1 MTSSA
6 CWSHGIKWS
15 RNPITRLILLA
26 KKNKIQRTESFEVT
40 QRFLSLGLFYLY
52 LRMNQIKWFSYPTP
66 WLFLKLTVIHFF
78 SESRNQQSPIFSS
91 FHFTLTV
98 CKGVKLDLCWEI
110 DAVKRI
116 LDTISSVQSLS
127 HFWSFATPWTA
138 AHQASLSFTISLSLL
153 KLMSI
158 QLVMP
163 SPSSIIPFSF
173 CLQSF
178 PASGSFPMR
187 QFFASGGQSIGASAL
202 ASVIPMNIQ
211 DSDTIWA
218 IKQNNRIMRFFSQNT
233 CVATTNLSHSFFSS
247 LTYLCWKQIRHMLA
261 ELI

>member
-1 MTSSA
+1 MTA
-6 CWSHGIKWS
+6 
-15 RNPITRLILLA
+15 
-26 KKNKIQRTESFEVT
+26 
-40 QRFLSLGLFYLY
+40 
-52 LRMNQIKWFSYPTP
+52 
-66 WLFLKLTVIHFF
+66 
-78 SESRNQQSPIFSS
+78 
-91 FHFTLTV
+91 
-98 CKGVKLDLCWEI
+98 
-110 DAVKRI
+110 
-116 LDTISSVQSLS
+116 SLS
-127 HFWSFATPWTA
+127 PHVVIRLLSCVLLSVIPWTA
-138 AHQASLSFTISLSLL
+138 ACQASLSFTISLSLL

-247 LTYLCWKQIRHMLA
+247 LTYLC
-261 ELI
+261 